1 MITKQANC
9 LCDQRK
15 HTDSCR
21 KRKSRLQ
28 AKVTM
33 TASYHDHIVNGEIV
47 RCTLQRSKLGT
58 LCSLCGF
65 SVSKLA
71 SERVHSDLVAFGIL

>member
-15 HTDSCR
+15 HSDSCR

-33 TASYHDHIVNGEIV
+33 TASYHEHIVGDVIV

-71 SERVHSDLVAFGIL
+71 SERMATELVSFGIL